1 MHYYYYF
8 HVRHKSL
15 MGCVKKGIKSLQR
28 YSKSLEGGRLCF
40 CLVICLFCFSFLFKL
55 LLLLNCSFSFVSYS
69 TIISA
74 KIIRKPQ

>member
-40 CLVICLFCFSFLFKL
+40 CLVICLFCFSF
-55 LLLLNCSFSFVSYS
+55 FV
-69 TIISA
+69 
-74 KIIRKPQ
+74 